1 MDARYNVYFAGQLLA
16 GHALVRVR
24 DNIARLFNADDATL
38 DKLFSGKPQLIK
50 RDCDKATALKYKQA
64 MEQAGALPVIKAIA
78 SQAPTATVD
87 TAARPMT
94 AAERIAALAAAP
106 DLAYQNQP
114 AVPVAPP
121 PPSPE
126 PTEGGVQLAPAGTDV
141 LLPEERQ
148 APATSSVNAPDLEVF
163 ASGRRLSD
171 NPPAP
176 PPPPDTSHLSAGA
189 AGERLPT
196 LPSARAP
203 LSPDTSAIALA
214 PDGTDFSDCAAPEP
228 APPVLDLSGIALAGP
243 GADVLEKQYRNRHD
257 QPPPATDHLAL
268 ED

>member
-121 PPSPE
+121 PRLPE
-126 PTEGGVQLAPAGTDV
+126 PTEGGYSSHPPAPTYCCRRSGRRPRPVVSTHPIWRFSPAADACPTIH
-141 LLPEERQ
+141 RHRRRHRI
-148 APATSSVNAPDLEVF
+148 PATSAPEQPVNGCPRCPAHE
-163 ASGRRLSD
+163 RRCR
-171 NPPAP
+171 PIPAP
-176 PPPPDTSHLSAGA
+176 SPWRPTAPIFRLRGAGA
-189 AGERLPT
+189 
-196 LPSARAP
+196 RA
-203 LSPDTSAIALA
+203 
-214 PDGTDFSDCAAPEP
+214 
-228 APPVLDLSGIALAGP
+228 PVLDLSGIALAAP
-243 GADVLEKQYRNRHD
+243 GADVLEQRYRNKHD